1 MDETTVKID
10 DQTAEI
16 LARDLISL
24 EKQLNALHARN
35 QKLQDTYN
43 QLKDDDL
50 QLDQSIEFLNGSIQD
65 HEHKKAASVDDIESL
80 RNTHDRL
87 VDEINKIQSMKKA
100 TASDKD
106 NTDYLI
112 ENLSEE
118 LDNFQSEKTMA
129 LDKISKMK
137 KAIENINLE
146 KERQL
151 PKLKKYDAML
161 KRAHSLFQETK
172 SRMDISLKLKKVLQN
187 DEGAGVI

>member
-1 MDETTVKID
+1 MDENTITID

-16 LARDLISL
+16 LSRDLISL
-24 EKQLNALHARN
+24 EKQMIALHARN
-35 QKLQDTYN
+35 QKLQEAFD

-50 QLDQSIEFLNGSIQD
+50 QLDQSIEFLNGSVQD
-65 HEHKKAASVDDIESL
+65 HEHKKAASVDDIEKL
-80 RNTHDRL
+80 RHTHDQL
-87 VDEINKIQSMKKA
+87 VDEINKIQAMKKA
-100 TASDKD
+100 TASDKS

-112 ENLSEE
+112 ESLSEE
-118 LDNFQSEKTMA
+118 LDSFQSEKTMA
-129 LDKISKMK
+129 LDKIRKMK
-137 KAIENINLE
+137 KAIENINIE

-161 KRAHSLFQETK
+161 KRAHSLFVETK

>member
-1 MDETTVKID
+1 MDETNIKID

-16 LARDLISL
+16 LTRDLISL
-24 EKQLNALHARN
+24 EKQLNALHDRN
-35 QKLQDTYN
+35 EQLQETYK
-43 QLKDDDL
+43 QLKADEL

-65 HEHKKAASVDDIESL
+65 HEHKKAASVDDITKL
-80 RNTHDRL
+80 RDVYDQL

-100 TASDKD
+100 TLSDKE

-112 ENLSEE
+112 ESLSEE
-118 LDNFQSEKTMA
+118 LDSFQTEKTMA
-129 LDKISKMK
+129 LDKIKKMK
-137 KAIENINLE
+137 KAIENINIE

-172 SRMDISLKLKKVLQN
+172 SRMDISLKLKKVLQSE
-187 DEGAGVI
+187 EGVGAI